1 MKRKINV
8 ILFLIVLAV
17 ILTLFIYLLKNKDK
31 NMITELN
38 AKDYDKVEMQLGGSS
53 YTFSNSEQIE
63 ELVSLIQSKKL
74 IKRTEFDDTKAGFLS
89 IIDFYKDNKILKTVV
104 IAGYTDICICDE
116 VSKDSYCEYYDFDE
130 ASSEECFEEYK
141 EFFFKYSGFSENEAD

>member
-1 MKRKINV
+1 MKRKIIV

-38 AKDYDKVEMQLGGSS
+38 AKDYDKVEMQLGESS

-74 IKRTEFDDTKAGFLS
+74 IKRTEFDDTKAGFLF
-89 IIDFYKDNKILKTVV
+89 IIDFYKDNKILK
-104 IAGYTDICICDE
+104 
-116 VSKDSYCEYYDFDE
+116 
-130 ASSEECFEEYK
+130 
-141 EFFFKYSGFSENEAD
+141 